1 MAFQL
6 NSVVPWGRNIDEYRE
21 MFLLS
26 DDDMKMN
33 IAGFGDGPA
42 SFNYQATLAG
52 SKVTSF
58 DPIYQFTREQLEQRI
73 EEVRTIV
80 MKQMMLS
87 DCCWM
92 DVFQNIHQL
101 PVSPKY
107 IKFLKRIWYLY

>member
-42 SFNYQATLAG
+42 SFKATPHNLPTVP
-52 SKVTSF
+52 K
-58 DPIYQFTREQLEQRI
+58 
-73 EEVRTIV
+73 
-80 MKQMMLS
+80 S
-87 DCCWM
+87 D
-92 DVFQNIHQL
+92 I
-101 PVSPKY
+101 
-107 IKFLKRIWYLY
+107 I